1 MAEDLVLG
9 RRTRHGEIINWSSQ
23 SLKRLLEEE
32 VKNGREGNGGGDEWR
47 RRRREWRRR

>member
-32 VKNGREGNGGGDEWR
+32 VKNGREGNGGGGDEWE
-47 RRRREWRRR
+47 RREWRRR